1 MTATQTIEGQWVIR
15 RYGDTSS
22 EPYVGPGTHEQILPI
37 VQAWNRHVDHL
48 KATQRNCAETGFYME
63 RAEPQSASEFARS
76 VCQPTDHQPKAE
88 HTRSAKPGRFNSPAR
103 RAYNLRLIAAR
114 VNAGQHT
121 AAGYLADEL
130 HADADFVRRYSSS
143 YGKTAAAVYREQ
155 YQAEPVKSGLD
166 VRGHHL
172 VRVYAYTV
180 AVLEKA
186 AARYARTQPLLIG
199 A

>member
-63 RAEPQSASEFARS
+63 RAEPQSASEHARS

-88 HTRSAKPGRFNSPAR
+88 RARSAKPGTHVQ
-103 RAYNLRLIAAR
+103 RAIVAYRNRAVLTVER
-114 VNAGQHT
+114 
-121 AAGYLADEL
+121 YLASVGASTDL
-130 HADADFVRRYSSS
+130 IRRYRSAF
-143 YGKTAAAVYREQ
+143 GR
-155 YQAEPVKSGLD
+155 
-166 VRGHHL
+166 
-172 VRVYAYTV
+172 
-180 AVLEKA
+180 KA
-186 AARYARTQPLLIG
+186 AAAHRAATSAEPAQSGWAVARRRIVAVFAYDRALLDNVLAAYVVTKPKGVRLLDPIG